1 MLMNRSGTLRWFAS
15 TFLALWCV
23 AANAQ
28 LTIEA
33 DVIYGRKDGMALT
46 YDVLK
51 PEDANGA
58 AIIFMMSGGWYSS
71 WSPPERV
78 ALQFADLLDAGFTV
92 IPLYHGSAPRY
103 KIPDAVNDVNL
114 ATIHIKGHAADYGV
128 DPERIGVT
136 GGSAGGHLA
145 LMVGLATEQVQASA
159 VVDDQALDASL
170 AAIVAY
176 FPPVDFRQEET
187 AAAGIVSEVSQD
199 ELYSRFP
206 ALIFD
211 EALIPAVSPITHVDA
226 ADPPTLLIH
235 GDADPLVHVS
245 HSVAMSE
252 ALKSSNIESDFL
264 VIEGGKHG
272 FRGENSVIANQARL
286 AWFEKY
292 LTD

>member
-1 MLMNRSGTLRWFAS
+1 MFFNQSRVLRLFACCS
-15 TFLALWCV
+15 LASWCV
-23 AANAQ
+23 AASAQ

-51 PEDANGA
+51 PENANGA

-71 WSPPERV
+71 WSPPDRV

-114 ATIHIKGHAADYGV
+114 ATMHIKKSAADYGV
-128 DPERIGVT
+128 DPDRIGVT

-145 LMVGLATEQVQASA
+145 LMVGLATEQVQATA
-159 VVDDQALDASL
+159 AAAEGELDASL

-176 FPPVDFRQEET
+176 FPPVDFRQAET
-187 AAAGIVSEVSQD
+187 AATGIISEVGQD

-211 EALIPAVSPITHVDA
+211 EALIPAVSPITHVDSD
-226 ADPPTLLIH
+226 DPPTLLVH
-235 GDADPLVHVS
+235 GDADPLVHIS
-245 HSVAMSE
+245 HSFVMSE
-252 ALKSSNIESDFL
+252 QLKSNNIESDFL

-272 FRGENSVIANQARL
+272 FRGENSAIANRARL
-286 AWFEKY
+286 AWFEEH
-292 LTD
+292 LLN

>member
-1 MLMNRSGTLRWFAS
+1 MFSTRGMLRWFACC
-15 TFLALWCV
+15 ALPLFCV

-51 PEDANGA
+51 PENANGA
-58 AIIFMMSGGWYSS
+58 AVIFMMSGGWYSS

-78 ALQFADLLDAGFTV
+78 ALRFAELLEAGFTV
-92 IPLYHGSAPRY
+92 IPLYHASAPRY

-114 ATIHIKGHAADYGV
+114 ATLHIKSHATEYGV
-128 DPERIGVT
+128 DPDRIGVT
-136 GGSAGGHLA
+136 GGSAGGHLS
-145 LMVGLATEQVQASA
+145 LMVGLASEQVQAA
-159 VVDDQALDASL
+159 AATTEGELDVSL
-170 AAIVAY
+170 GAIVAY
-176 FPPVDFRQEET
+176 FPPVDFREEEAT
-187 AAAGIVSEVSQD
+187 AAGIVNEVTQE

-211 EALIPAVSPITHVDA
+211 EDLIPAVSPITYVDPT
-226 ADPPTLLIH
+226 DPPTLLIH
-235 GDADPLVHVS
+235 GDADPLVHIS

-252 ALKSSNIESDFL
+252 ELKSNNIESDFL

-272 FRGENSVIANQARL
+272 FRRENSAIADSARL
-286 AWFEKY
+286 AWFEKH
-292 LTD
+292 LLD

>member
-1 MLMNRSGTLRWFAS
+1 MFSTRGMLRWFACC
-15 TFLALWCV
+15 ALSLFCV

-46 YDVLK
+46 YDVIK
-51 PEDANGA
+51 PENANGA
-58 AIIFMMSGGWYSS
+58 AVIFMMSGGWYST
-71 WSPPERV
+71 WSAPERV
-78 ALQFADLLDAGFTV
+78 ALRFADLLEAGFTV

-145 LMVGLATEQVQASA
+145 LMVGLATEHVQASA
-159 VVDDQALDASL
+159 AADDEALDASL

-176 FPPVDFRQEET
+176 FPPVDFREEEAT
-187 AAAGIVSEVSQD
+187 AAGIINEVTQE

-211 EALIPAVSPITHVDA
+211 EELIPAVSPINYVDPS
-226 ADPPTLLIH
+226 DPPTLLVH
-235 GDADPLVHVS
+235 GDADPLVHIS
-245 HSVAMSE
+245 HSIVMNDE
-252 ALKSSNIESDFL
+252 LKSNNIESDFL

-272 FRGENSVIANQARL
+272 FRSENSSIANSARL
-286 AWFEKY
+286 AWFEKH
-292 LTD
+292 LLK

>member
-159 VVDDQALDASL
+159 VVDNQALDASL

>member
-1 MLMNRSGTLRWFAS
+1 MNRSGTLRWFAS

>member
-1 MLMNRSGTLRWFAS
+1 MLLNRSGTLRWFAS

-159 VVDDQALDASL
+159 SVDDQALDASL

-211 EALIPAVSPITHVDA
+211 EALIPTVSPITHVDA

-235 GDADPLVHVS
+235 GDADPLVHIS
-245 HSVAMSE
+245 HSVALSE

>member
-1 MLMNRSGTLRWFAS
+1 MLLNRSRPLRWFAS
-15 TFLALWCV
+15 VFLSLWC
-23 AANAQ
+23 AAASAQ
-28 LTIEA
+28 FTIEA

-46 YDVLK
+46 YDVLR
-51 PEDANGA
+51 PDNANGA

-78 ALQFADLLDAGFTV
+78 ALQFADLLEAGFTV

-114 ATIHIKGHAADYGV
+114 ATMHIKSHAADYGL
-128 DPERIGVT
+128 DPDRIGVT

-159 VVDDQALDASL
+159 AAGDDAPDASL

-187 AAAGIVSEVSQD
+187 AAAGIVSEVSQE

-211 EALIPAVSPITHVDA
+211 EALIPAVSPITHVDSD
-226 ADPPTLLIH
+226 DPPTLLVH
-235 GDADPLVHVS
+235 GDADPLVHIS

-252 ALKSSNIESDFL
+252 ALKASNIESDFV

-272 FRGENSVIANQARL
+272 FRGENSAIANRARL
-286 AWFEKY
+286 AWFEQY
-292 LTD
+292 LLD